1 MRGKKAKKRQVE
13 SDPLYKSRMVARFIN
28 YIMLDGKKS
37 KARNVIYGMLE
48 GLAEDKKEA
57 IKMLD
62 TAIKNVMPKQEVRSR
77 RVGGATYQIPQAL
90 KHDRSEALAFRWII
104 NVSRQ
109 KKGASM
115 EQRLLSEI
123 KAALNSEGSAVK
135 KRQDVERMADANKA
149 FSHFRW

>member
-57 IKMLD
+57 IKKQVMLS
-62 TAIKNVMPKQEVRSR
+62 TEISETEYNNLTMNERLKIFQAINEVNGLMDFQNPK
-77 RVGGATYQIPQAL
+77 
-90 KHDRSEALAFRWII
+90 
-104 NVSRQ
+104 
-109 KKGASM
+109 
-115 EQRLLSEI
+115 
-123 KAALNSEGSAVK
+123 
-135 KRQDVERMADANKA
+135 
-149 FSHFRW
+149 

>member
-1 MRGKKAKKRQVE
+1 
-13 SDPLYKSRMVARFIN
+13 MVARFIN